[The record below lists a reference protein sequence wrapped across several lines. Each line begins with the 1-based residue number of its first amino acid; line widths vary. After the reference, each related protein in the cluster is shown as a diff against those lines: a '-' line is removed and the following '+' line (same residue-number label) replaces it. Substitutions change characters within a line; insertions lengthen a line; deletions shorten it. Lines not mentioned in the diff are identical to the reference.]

1 MKNLNIKS
9 TSLEGLKLLTRSPI
23 SDERGFF
30 ARLFCS
36 DELKLA
42 NWTKP
47 ISQINLS
54 YTKKKGTVRGMHYQ
68 NPPYA
73 EMKVISCIK
82 GSIWDVAIDLRS
94 SSPTFMK
101 WESFELSESNGQA
114 LFIPPGYAHG
124 FQSLTDDAE
133 LIYFHSSPYNKDA
146 ERGVNP
152 TDPLVGINWPIKIST
167 ISKRDEDMAFIS
179 NTFKGVEIDEL

>member
-54 YTKKKGTVRGMHYQ
+54 YTKKKGTVRTILSFTDTDERF
-68 NPPYA
+68 YA
-73 EMKVISCIK
+73 AGEVVMSYLCMR
-82 GSIWDVAIDLRS
+82 ALRYLC
-94 SSPTFMK
+94 MR
-101 WESFELSESNGQA
+101 L
-114 LFIPPGYAHG
+114 Y
-124 FQSLTDDAE
+124 
-133 LIYFHSSPYNKDA
+133 
-146 ERGVNP
+146 
-152 TDPLVGINWPIKIST
+152 
-167 ISKRDEDMAFIS
+167 
-179 NTFKGVEIDEL
+179 